1 MDSMISMKIRAEIEA
16 RNDPAVLVSYLIFDD

>member
-1 MDSMISMKIRAEIEA
+1 MGSMISMEIRAEIEA